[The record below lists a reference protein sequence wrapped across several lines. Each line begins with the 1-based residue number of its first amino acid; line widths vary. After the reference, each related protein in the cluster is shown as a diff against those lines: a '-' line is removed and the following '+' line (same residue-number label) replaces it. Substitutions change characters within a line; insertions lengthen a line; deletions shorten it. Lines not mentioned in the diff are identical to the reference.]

1 MEKWRRSER
10 MVAMTKF
17 LLENCQLFT
26 LGYFSNYFIQLN
38 QALVR
43 T

>member
-17 LLENCQLFT
+17 LLETPSVIYPGIFF
-26 LGYFSNYFIQLN
+26 GIISFS
-38 QALVR
+38 
-43 T
+43 